1 MNNTEIPSSRVVDTD
16 VPPVMELESDAVL
29 IRRYLSGDTRA
40 FEILFRRYQTP
51 IFNLVS
57 RMVNGEDAYDLTQ
70 DVFCNA
76 LRALHRFRG
85 DAKFSTWLFS
95 IARNVCLNRLRHKA
109 VIREE
114 SLEEMRED
122 NPFAGEL
129 RDMTA
134 DVEGIVE
141 THELQQIV
149 GKVLAELP
157 PEQRLLITLRDFEQL
172 SYEEIGQITEMSVSN
187 VKSRLHRARMVF
199 KDKFK
204 PYLRLLRPD
213 HSLFDE

>member
-1 MNNTEIPSSRVVDTD
+1 MNNTEIAPSGAVDMT

-29 IRRYLSGDTRA
+29 IRRHLSGDARA

-51 IFNLVS
+51 VFNLVS

-85 DAKFSTWLFS
+85 DAKFSTWLFC
-95 IARNVCLNRLRHKA
+95 IARNVCLNRLRHRA

-114 SLEEMRED
+114 SLEQMSEQ

-129 RDMTA
+129 PDHTM
-134 DVEGIVE
+134 DVEVIAE
-141 THELQQIV
+141 THEMQSIV
-149 GKVLAELP
+149 GNVLATMP
-157 PEQRLLITLRDFEQL
+157 SEQRLLITLRDFEQL
-172 SYEEIGQITEMSVSN
+172 SYEEIGHITGMSLSN
-187 VKSRLHRARMVF
+187 VKSKLHRARMSF

-204 PYLRLLRPD
+204 PYLHLLR
-213 HSLFDE
+213 EG

>member
-1 MNNTEIPSSRVVDTD
+1 MNNTEISPSGAVGTVA
-16 VPPVMELESDAVL
+16 PPAMDLESDAVL
-29 IRRYLSGDTRA
+29 VRRYLSGDTRA

-76 LRALHRFRG
+76 LRAMHGFRG
-85 DAKFSTWLFS
+85 ESKFSTWLFS

-114 SLEEMRED
+114 SLDGMVED
-122 NPFAGEL
+122 NPFTREL
-129 RDMTA
+129 PDYTA
-134 DVEGIVE
+134 DVEDIAE
-141 THELQQIV
+141 AHELQHIV
-149 GKVLAELP
+149 GKVLAAMP

-172 SYEEIGQITEMSVSN
+172 SYEEIGQIAGMSVSN
-187 VKSRLHRARMVF
+187 VKSRLHRARMAF
-199 KDKFK
+199 KDRFK
-204 PYLRLLRPD
+204 PYLVSVGRECDGR
-213 HSLFDE
+213 

>member
-1 MNNTEIPSSRVVDTD
+1 MNNTEISPSGAVGTVA
-16 VPPVMELESDAVL
+16 PPVMDLESDAVL
-29 IRRYLSGDTRA
+29 VRRYLSGDTRA

-76 LRALHRFRG
+76 LRAMHSFRG
-85 DAKFSTWLFS
+85 ESKFSTWLFS

-114 SLEEMRED
+114 SLDGMVED
-122 NPFAGEL
+122 NPFTREL
-129 RDMTA
+129 PDHAA
-134 DVEGIVE
+134 DVEDIAE
-141 THELQQIV
+141 AHELQQIV
-149 GKVLAELP
+149 GKVLAAMP

-172 SYEEIGQITEMSVSN
+172 SYEEIGQIAGMSVSN
-187 VKSRLHRARMVF
+187 VKSRLHRARMAF
-199 KDKFK
+199 KDRFK
-204 PYLRLLRPD
+204 PYLVSVGRECDGR
-213 HSLFDE
+213 